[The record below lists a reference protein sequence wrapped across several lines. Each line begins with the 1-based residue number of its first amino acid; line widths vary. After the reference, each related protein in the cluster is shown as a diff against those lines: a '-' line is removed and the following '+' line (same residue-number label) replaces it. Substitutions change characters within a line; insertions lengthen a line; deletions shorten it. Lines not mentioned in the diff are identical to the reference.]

1 MRNLLLQSK
10 FCRLAA
16 CISLAVI
23 VTASHAATQSI
34 HPCRVP
40 GFHTEVQCGV
50 LQRALDP
57 ARPSGTQIDVHYVV
71 VPALA
76 RRKLA
81 DPVFFLAGGP
91 GQSAIGV
98 APMVAQQMSR
108 LNNRRD
114 LVFVDQRGTGRSAP
128 LMCDEDSKAT
138 LSQLLDRKRHDVLLQ
153 QCLAQLQK
161 LPYGDLRF
169 FTTTLAMQDVDAVR
183 QALGAERVNLVGA
196 SYGTRAALEYQ
207 RVFPRAVRRSVID
220 SVAPPDMVL
229 PASASTDNQASLDAL
244 LSACEHEANCART
257 YPQLRND
264 WSHLLASLP
273 KAATVTHPLTGVSEQ
288 LTLTRETLLGGVRT
302 PLYSPVTTSALPQAI
317 SEAAQGR
324 FEALLALG
332 SGLGARGANR
342 MAEGMHFSV
351 VCAED
356 MAHLNATADRP
367 GRDFGNEFS
376 QLYVDAC
383 SLWPRGSVES
393 AFYSIPV
400 SKSPV
405 LVLSGG
411 IDPVTPPRHGARV
424 AQALGP
430 MARHVVVP
438 NAGHVV
444 MGLGCMHDVLF
455 RFIDAAENTDAMK
468 VDANC
473 AVKIPRPPAFVP
485 VSRAGQGAP

>member
-1 MRNLLLQSK
+1 MRSS
-10 FCRLAA
+10 AG
-16 CISLAVI
+16 
-23 VTASHAATQSI
+23 HA
-34 HPCRVP
+34 R
-40 GFHTEVQCGV
+40 
-50 LQRALDP
+50 
-57 ARPSGTQIDVHYVV
+57 
-71 VPALA
+71 
-76 RRKLA
+76 
-81 DPVFFLAGGP
+81 
-91 GQSAIGV
+91 
-98 APMVAQQMSR
+98 
-108 LNNRRD
+108 
-114 LVFVDQRGTGRSAP
+114 
-128 LMCDEDSKAT
+128 
-138 LSQLLDRKRHDVLLQ
+138 
-153 QCLAQLQK
+153 
-161 LPYGDLRF
+161 
-169 FTTTLAMQDVDAVR
+169 
-183 QALGAERVNLVGA
+183 
-196 SYGTRAALEYQ
+196 
-207 RVFPRAVRRSVID
+207 
-220 SVAPPDMVL
+220 
-229 PASASTDNQASLDAL
+229 
-244 LSACEHEANCART
+244 
-257 YPQLRND
+257 
-264 WSHLLASLP
+264 
-273 KAATVTHPLTGVSEQ
+273 
-288 LTLTRETLLGGVRT
+288 
-302 PLYSPVTTSALPQAI
+302 
-317 SEAAQGR
+317 
-324 FEALLALG
+324 ALLALG